1 MIEKDVT
8 KIQTLK
14 EKQKAYVTQVYNEM
28 LRRGFTLEEIPK
40 IIDKTGFLAALEE
53 YPEEQLYYD
62 VYDAVNEILLT
73 AAKN

>member
-1 MIEKDVT
+1 
-8 KIQTLK
+8 
-14 EKQKAYVTQVYNEM
+14 M